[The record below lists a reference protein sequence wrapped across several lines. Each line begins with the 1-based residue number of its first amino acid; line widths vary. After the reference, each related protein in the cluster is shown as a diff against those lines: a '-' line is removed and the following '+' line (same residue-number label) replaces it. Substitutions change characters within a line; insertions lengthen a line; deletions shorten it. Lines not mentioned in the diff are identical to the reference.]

1 MNDHEN
7 FCKKLGNEFYTR
19 HDYTDE
25 DREVREALKQG
36 IEDYKNTAHERA
48 SQSKEMRATAFAQ
61 QSSDLKKLEKHT
73 KKLCKIEEIAG
84 QDKFFR
90 K

>member
-1 MNDHEN
+1 MNNHEN

-36 IEDYKNTAHERA
+36 IEDYKNTADERA

-61 QSSDLKKLEKHT
+61 QSSDLKKLGKAH
-73 KKLCKIEEIAG
+73 KKAVQNRG
-84 QDKFFR
+84 DSWTR
-90 K
+90 